1 MPRPDGPNRIDQV
14 DAKAGSRE
22 GVVRWVLLIS
32 LGLTILAF
40 AVIVISGA
48 LSQDPV
54 ESQQNAHRRAQ
65 EQRELAEPS
74 GESQDLAEE
83 SGLVAPGTTEK
94 PGAPAARETG
104 VAPNAD

>member
-1 MPRPDGPNRIDQV
+1 MPRSNSPNRIDQV

-32 LGLTILAF
+32 LSLTIIAF

-54 ESQQNAHRRAQ
+54 EGQQNAQRRAE
-65 EQRELAEPS
+65 EQRELAQPS
-74 GESQDLAEE
+74 SDNQDLAEE
-83 SGLVAPGTTEK
+83 TGLVAPGTTEK
-94 PGAPAARETG
+94 PEVPAARETG